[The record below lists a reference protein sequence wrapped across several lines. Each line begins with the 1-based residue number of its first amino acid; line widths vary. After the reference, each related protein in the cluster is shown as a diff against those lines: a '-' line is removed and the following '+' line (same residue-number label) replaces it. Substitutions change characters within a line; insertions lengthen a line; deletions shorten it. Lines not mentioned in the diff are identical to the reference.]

1 MEVVKRFGYSK
12 KESAGALSISVR
24 KLDEL
29 IKSGVLK
36 TFNIGSRVIITAKS
50 LERLEE
56 IGAVPYGKGAR

>member
-12 KESAGALSISVR
+12 KESASALSISVR

-29 IKSGVLK
+29 IKSGALK

-50 LERLEE
+50 LERLTEV
-56 IGAVPYGKGAR
+56 GAVPYEKWA